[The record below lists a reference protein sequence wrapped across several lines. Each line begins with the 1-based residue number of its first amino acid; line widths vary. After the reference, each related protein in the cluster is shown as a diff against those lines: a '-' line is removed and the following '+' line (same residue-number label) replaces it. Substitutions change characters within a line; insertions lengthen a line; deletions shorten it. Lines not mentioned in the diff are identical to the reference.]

1 MSATLSKAVTVKIV
15 SDIVWPYCYVGLRH
29 LEAASQAS
37 GVQVNLEW
45 LPFMLNP
52 NMSEEGEDLG
62 EHLMKKYG
70 PSIATK
76 LHDPNFPLTVAGRK
90 VGIEFKNDRLIV
102 NTKRAHALM
111 EHLKEKNGNETANKF
126 MVDLYKTYFEQR
138 GNINDKNLLS
148 NLVGKYGVDAEEAAL
163 AMAEHNLIGIAKQ
176 DRQIKSQY
184 RVNGVP
190 FFMIHPNDGGRPIGF
205 SGAQPSDI
213 IAEQLEAAADS

>member
-1 MSATLSKAVTVKIV
+1 
-15 SDIVWPYCYVGLRH
+15 
-29 LEAASQAS
+29 
-37 GVQVNLEW
+37 
-45 LPFMLNP
+45 
-52 NMSEEGEDLG
+52 
-62 EHLMKKYG
+62 
-70 PSIATK
+70 
-76 LHDPNFPLTVAGRK
+76 
-90 VGIEFKNDRLIV
+90 
-102 NTKRAHALM
+102 
-111 EHLKEKNGNETANKF
+111 

-138 GNINDKNLLS
+138 GNINDKNLLA